1 MKIIKKTY
9 TFKRHFEADMKCEF
23 CGRVERGV
31 WGYDDLY
38 FHHVLVPNMHCTNC
52 GKVSGKATSQPR
64 QTDFINSGGN
74 PMRDKE
80 IRILSELL
88 ETYENRPFTL
98 TEDELEMTEY
108 MLIKSVRPLLEEVKR
123 LKEAGE

>member
-1 MKIIKKTY
+1 
-9 TFKRHFEADMKCEF
+9 
-23 CGRVERGV
+23 
-31 WGYDDLY
+31 
-38 FHHVLVPNMHCTNC
+38 
-52 GKVSGKATSQPR
+52 
-64 QTDFINSGGN
+64 
-74 PMRDKE
+74 MRDKE